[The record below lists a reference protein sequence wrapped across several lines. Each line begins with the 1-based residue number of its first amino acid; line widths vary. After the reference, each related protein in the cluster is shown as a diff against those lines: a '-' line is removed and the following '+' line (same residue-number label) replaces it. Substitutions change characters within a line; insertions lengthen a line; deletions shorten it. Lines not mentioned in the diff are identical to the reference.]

1 MESRHTSAGDVRR
14 RTSQSSGVG
23 QTRGADHGGHEW
35 RAFNS
40 ACRAGV
46 VSTENCEGYRNRARC
61 HSGLYACRRTVCRR
75 GAAGGEGVSR
85 RSLGVEGLR
94 HVGSPPVAG
103 LPVRVE
109 LVRWLVEPY
118 SGTGTGGGTMR
129 RRELIEFAGTALFA
143 WPLVA
148 RAQQQAK
155 IARLGY
161 LGFGTPAAS
170 ANRVEALRA
179 GLRDLGYV
187 EGKNLVIEFRWS
199 DTVEQMHEAAAE
211 LARMKVDI
219 IFATSSTETE
229 SARRATNTIPI
240 VFATHADPVN
250 VGHVSSLARPGGNMT
265 GLADIQP
272 VITPKRLEILKETV
286 PRATRFGVLYSPT
299 APSYRP
305 VLDAAEAAKGKL
317 GVQLVTVGVSTVA
330 EFDGAFA
337 RMAQER
343 VDGVFVHGAALT
355 ARHDNPL
362 LARLAMKHRLPTM
375 FGVRDNVV
383 EI

>member
-1 MESRHTSAGDVRR
+1 
-14 RTSQSSGVG
+14 
-23 QTRGADHGGHEW
+23 
-35 RAFNS
+35 
-40 ACRAGV
+40 
-46 VSTENCEGYRNRARC
+46 
-61 HSGLYACRRTVCRR
+61 
-75 GAAGGEGVSR
+75 
-85 RSLGVEGLR
+85 
-94 HVGSPPVAG
+94 
-103 LPVRVE
+103 
-109 LVRWLVEPY
+109 
-118 SGTGTGGGTMR
+118 MR
-129 RRELIEFAGTALFA
+129 RRELIALASTALFA
-143 WPLVA
+143 WPVVV

-170 ANRVEALRA
+170 ASRVEALRA

-265 GLADIQP
+265 GLADIQS
-272 VITPKRLEILKETV
+272 VITPKRLEILKATV
-286 PRATRFGVLYSPT
+286 PQVTRFGVLYSPT

-305 VLDAAEAAKGKL
+305 FMEAAEATGGKL
-317 GVQLVTVGVSTVA
+317 GVQLLTVDVSTVA
-330 EFDGAFA
+330 DYDGAFA
-337 RMAQER
+337 KMAQDR
-343 VDGVFVHGAALT
+343 VGAVLVHSSAFT
-355 ARHDNPL
+355 ARHNRPL
-362 LARLAMKHRLPTM
+362 LAELAVKHRLPTM
-375 FGVRDNVV
+375 FGGGDNVV
-383 EI
+383 AGGLMSYAPDHNDLTRRAAVYIDKIRKGANPGDLPVEQASKYLLVINLKTAKALGLTIPPSLLQRADQVIE